1 MRSIRHP
8 GPVSRERFFAVPC
21 TAVPLRLTLAAGI
34 SINEAVGRAFAEAGL
49 AGGYIRLAGASV
61 DPMRYVIP
69 AAAPD
74 DTHAAWYS
82 ETFAPAG
89 VTVIE
94 DAGLVVGRRDGE
106 PFLHCH
112 GLWTPTDGERRMG
125 HLLPLDSCL
134 CEPVEVAAWGVAGAL
149 FDVREDEETN
159 FRLFRAVPAEATRH
173 DGPPA
178 IACTIKPNEDI
189 APTIERI
196 CRENGIGDASVHG
209 IGSLV
214 GATFTEGPEMTSY
227 ATEVLVT
234 AGRVR
239 AGRCGLDI
247 ALVGMDGSIG
257 GGRLR
262 HDDNATCVTF
272 ELLIVADA

>member
-1 MRSIRHP
+1 
-8 GPVSRERFFAVPC
+8 
-21 TAVPLRLTLAAGI
+21 
-34 SINEAVGRAFAEAGL
+34 
-49 AGGYIRLAGASV
+49 
-61 DPMRYVIP
+61 
-69 AAAPD
+69 
-74 DTHAAWYS
+74 
-82 ETFAPAG
+82 
-89 VTVIE
+89 
-94 DAGLVVGRRDGE
+94 
-106 PFLHCH
+106 
-112 GLWTPTDGERRMG
+112 
-125 HLLPLDSCL
+125 
-134 CEPVEVAAWGVAGAL
+134 
-149 FDVREDEETN
+149 
-159 FRLFRAVPAEATRH
+159 
-173 DGPPA
+173 
-178 IACTIKPNEDI
+178 ACTIKPNEDI

-239 AGRCGLDI
+239 AGRCDLDI